1 MVPSARGTGGSSLQ
15 SREIT
20 GPIIVE
26 DGAISDDNNRTT
38 VHSTTLYTEKALTY
52 LEEMA
57 DNDKPWFL
65 YLAYQ
70 VQTV

>member
-1 MVPSARGTGGSSLQ
+1 MVPPARGTGGSPLE

-20 GPIIVE
+20 GPIMVE

-38 VHSTTLYTEKALTY
+38 EHSTALYTEKALTY
-52 LEEMA
+52 LKEMA
-57 DNDKPWFL
+57 DNEKPWFM